1 MGSVMIYFIYPCC
14 VFLVLFVLGI
24 LSQGFFLAHFIF
36 EIIVLSAIGWIMFN
50 RNARQ
55 SDETMSVWGI
65 IRPIFHK
72 QLLVF
77 GVSMLLSLGLNKCI
91 SGNYMTNDSVLNWLW
106 LWSWLLFMLGA
117 INALSAV
124 IWMKFK

>member
-1 MGSVMIYFIYPCC
+1 
-14 VFLVLFVLGI
+14 
-24 LSQGFFLAHFIF
+24 
-36 EIIVLSAIGWIMFN
+36 
-50 RNARQ
+50 
-55 SDETMSVWGI
+55 
-65 IRPIFHK
+65 
-72 QLLVF
+72 
-77 GVSMLLSLGLNKCI
+77 MLLSLGLNKCI